1 MKEHCI
7 DSSLD
12 ELGRLIL
19 IPEIIDQ
26 KPNQEV
32 IDKKVEEIIRIW
44 DEDLE
49 KYI

>member
-7 DSSLD
+7 NSSLD

-19 IPEIIDQ
+19 IPEIIGQ

-32 IDKKVEEIIRIW
+32 IDKKVEDIIRMW
-44 DEDLE
+44 VEDLE
-49 KYI
+49 KYM